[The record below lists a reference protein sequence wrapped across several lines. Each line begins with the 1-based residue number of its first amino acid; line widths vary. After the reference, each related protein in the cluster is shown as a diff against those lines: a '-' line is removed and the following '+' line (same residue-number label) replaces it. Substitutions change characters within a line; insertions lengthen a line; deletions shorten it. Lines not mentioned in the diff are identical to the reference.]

1 MGYASSEFG
10 GELLG
15 MRWSHVLTCKEDSI
29 MNVREVMSRD
39 VKIASPED
47 TLQHAAE
54 LMVDI
59 DAGVLPVGENDRLVG
74 MLTDRDI
81 TVRAVAKGKAP
92 DRTKVREVM
101 SPEIK
106 YIYDDESL
114 EEAAE
119 NMGKLQ
125 IRRLPVLNREKRLVG
140 IVSLG
145 DLALKKKGKAGD
157 ALKGISQPA

>member
-1 MGYASSEFG
+1 
-10 GELLG
+10 
-15 MRWSHVLTCKEDSI
+15 

-81 TVRAVAKGKAP
+81 TIRAVAKGKAP
-92 DRTKVREVM
+92 DRTKVRDVM

-106 YIYDDESL
+106 YIYEDESV
-114 EEAAE
+114 EDAAE
-119 NMGKLQ
+119 NMGTLQ

-145 DLALKKKGKAGD
+145 DLALKKKAKAGD
-157 ALKGISQPA
+157 ALKGISQPV

>member
-1 MGYASSEFG
+1 
-10 GELLG
+10 
-15 MRWSHVLTCKEDSI
+15 

-106 YIYDDESL
+106 YIFEDESL

>member
-1 MGYASSEFG
+1 
-10 GELLG
+10 
-15 MRWSHVLTCKEDSI
+15 
-29 MNVREVMSRD
+29 MNVREVMTPD
-39 VKIASPED
+39 VKVASPDD
-47 TLQHAAE
+47 TLQHAAD
-54 LMVDI
+54 MMIDI

-81 TVRAVAKGKAP
+81 VVRAVARGKAP
-92 DRTKVREVM
+92 DSTTVREVM

-106 YIYDDESL
+106 YVYDDETV
-114 EEAAE
+114 EDAAKS
-119 NMGKLQ
+119 MSKLQ

-145 DLALKKKGKAGD
+145 DLALKKKAAAGD

>member
-1 MGYASSEFG
+1 
-10 GELLG
+10 
-15 MRWSHVLTCKEDSI
+15 

-81 TVRAVAKGKAP
+81 TIRAVAKGKAP
-92 DRTKVREVM
+92 DRTKVRDVM

-106 YIYDDESL
+106 YIYEDESL
-114 EEAAE
+114 EDAAE
-119 NMGKLQ
+119 SMGNLQ

-145 DLALKKKGKAGD
+145 DLALKKKAKAGD